1 MNIAA
6 LVNPVAEAPRRSLS
20 NSHSMMASSPVTSAA
35 KLPTPPAT
43 TARKQMSQKRNRHD
57 PKPIW
62 AVLEHEVIEGEQEA
76 KRQQLEQ
83 RQQSRPPIPTTQA
96 HPQSRS
102 QPPSNGQRN
111 GAPSVGG
118 PSPRGLTGFERPVSN
133 DSHVY
138 DEMAREVCDFLWRN
152 IVENKEL
159 RSAIAES
166 PDTEVEIEARWG
178 QIQERHTG
186 DRLGGHHST
195 ECVLKPHVAE
205 STKFESTMS
214 IEQHRRMNVYL
225 NKQVEDSKPPSARTT
240 VTYKHTH
247 EADMFY
253 ELDRAGFELL
263 PVLTQRLIASSGRQ
277 RIRVT
282 RDMKTGQVIRK
293 IIKHRIANLE
303 ISSPQTEW
311 DYRIGINLEIE
322 FPGATDTLKPVIE
335 SGRTVESMERKKDR
349 VSYSWLGA
357 YQIDLTQVAQ
367 DSSKNHELEL
377 ELNGVVMLDAATR
390 LQKNEPNDF
399 EGLIAGM
406 LNNLRVL
413 SREVT
418 PPKVHA

>member
-1 MNIAA
+1 
-6 LVNPVAEAPRRSLS
+6 
-20 NSHSMMASSPVTSAA
+20 
-35 KLPTPPAT
+35 
-43 TARKQMSQKRNRHD
+43 
-57 PKPIW
+57 
-62 AVLEHEVIEGEQEA
+62 
-76 KRQQLEQ
+76 
-83 RQQSRPPIPTTQA
+83 
-96 HPQSRS
+96 
-102 QPPSNGQRN
+102 
-111 GAPSVGG
+111 
-118 PSPRGLTGFERPVSN
+118 
-133 DSHVY
+133 
-138 DEMAREVCDFLWRN
+138 
-152 IVENKEL
+152 
-159 RSAIAES
+159 
-166 PDTEVEIEARWG
+166 
-178 QIQERHTG
+178 
-186 DRLGGHHST
+186 
-195 ECVLKPHVAE
+195 
-205 STKFESTMS
+205 MS
-214 IEQHRRMNVYL
+214 IEQHRRMNGYL

-263 PVLTQRLIASSGRQ
+263 PLLTQRLIASSGRQ

-322 FPGATDTLKPVIE
+322 FPGAIDTLKPVIE
-335 SGRTVESMERKKDR
+335 SGRTVDSMQRKKDR

-390 LQKNEPNDF
+390 LQNNEPNDF